1 MKDKNKMKESYE
13 RTLRL
18 EYEIKGLYLH
28 IKKSNATIW
37 WKISNSLGRN

>member
-18 EYEIKGLYLH
+18 EYEIKGLYLL
-28 IKKSNATIW
+28 IKKGTAIIW
-37 WKISNSLGRN
+37 WKISNASGRN